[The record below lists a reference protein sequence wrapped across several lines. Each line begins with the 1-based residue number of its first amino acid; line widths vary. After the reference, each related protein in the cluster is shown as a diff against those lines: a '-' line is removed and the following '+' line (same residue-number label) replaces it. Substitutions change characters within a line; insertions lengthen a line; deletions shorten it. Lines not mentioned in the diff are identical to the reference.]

1 MEKVWNKQFG
11 DGKEYYNEVRAR
23 FNSNY
28 GTEDFLYV
36 LARCVKGA
44 VRYNADGEFNQS
56 PDNRRKGK
64 LPVTMRKEIFQVS
77 NLLKNKTIF
86 SAKNYYD
93 VFKEADRNDLVYM
106 DLPYQGISKKKDS
119 RYMAGLNFDEFIS
132 NLKLLNLKN
141 VPFLITFDGKLGS
154 KSYGNDLPASLGL
167 KKIMIEVGRST
178 TSTLLGQQEITYE
191 SLYISDALSGQLNC
205 DIPAEELL
213 KPQSK
218 QLKKELKLH
227 PLIEELC
234 GSVKIPEGKSYDEIL
249 DEGRMEKYLKS
260 TSNSL
265 KETDHLL
272 STKANRKRLFESIEQ
287 MEKGDILPYN

>member
-1 MEKVWNKQFG
+1 
-11 DGKEYYNEVRAR
+11 
-23 FNSNY
+23 
-28 GTEDFLYV
+28 
-36 LARCVKGA
+36 
-44 VRYNADGEFNQS
+44 
-56 PDNRRKGK
+56 
-64 LPVTMRKEIFQVS
+64 MRKEIFQVS

-141 VPFLITFDGKLGS
+141 VPFLISFDGKLGS

-213 KPQSK
+213 KSQSK